1 MKNTI
6 DTITSKDTTEFLKLV
21 AKERKPRITNLPP
34 REDGKSVPAP
44 SFLYLG
50 DDGNGGVTNIPEPD
64 NYDEGSGTLAEK
76 L

>member
-6 DTITSKDTTEFLKLV
+6 DKITSKEVTEHLIEAAVK
-21 AKERKPRITNLPP
+21 RQ
-34 REDGKSVPAP
+34 EDGKSVPAP

-50 DDGNGGVTNIPEPD
+50 DDGNGGLTNVPEPD

-76 L
+76 GEVVEHVR